1 MQIEN
6 AAPGTPE
13 ATLNRLL
20 YALDERQRKIV
31 RLEAYYAGDHP
42 LPVMPTTA
50 QAVQAESAYRRLL
63 QMGRTNWVRLVADA
77 PNERLQVIGFRS
89 GGPEPQVDEDVWAI
103 WQANQLDAD
112 SALVHQTA
120 LVTGQ
125 AFVLV
130 WADANG
136 NPQILAEHPTNCIVE
151 YEAGTRRRRT
161 AGLKIWRDDSGHLCA
176 NLFLP
181 QYVLK
186 YRTAKVT
193 SSLIGNDWLTRD
205 TSTDPWIVQN
215 PLGVV
220 PLVEFRANP
229 NLHAAPVGGGI
240 GEFETV
246 IDIQDRINRTL
257 FTRLLA
263 GEFGAFR
270 QRWVVGMDLE
280 PDPVTGRVQ
289 EPFRAALDRLWVVD
303 DPDVKFG
310 EFSATDLRPFIDAIE
325 ADVTHLAAITKTPP
339 HYLLG
344 KEVNISAEALKAS
357 EAGLVAKTARHR
369 DQFSEAWEEVLRLAV
384 AVRDPKDP
392 RAQDLSSMVLWRDIE
407 QRTWGETVD
416 AVLKMQALGVPQEA
430 LWSMLPG
437 VTPQDVARW
446 RTMTAAAA
454 FTAAL
459 GAG

>member
-1 MQIEN
+1 VNLTN
-6 AAPGTPE
+6 AAPGSPE
-13 ATLNRLL
+13 AILNRLL
-20 YALDERQRKIV
+20 GALDTRQQSVAKLER
-31 RLEAYYAGDHP
+31 YYSGDHP
-42 LPVMPTTA
+42 LPTMPTSA
-50 QAVQAESAYRRLL
+50 QAMQAETAYRRLL
-63 QMGRTNWVRLVADA
+63 QMGRTNWCRLVADA
-77 PNERLQVIGFRS
+77 PGERLQVIGFRS
-89 GGPEPQVDEDVWAI
+89 GIDQSVDADVWDI
-103 WQANQLDAD
+103 WQTNQLDAD
-112 SALVHQTA
+112 SALVHSTA

-125 AFVLV
+125 AFALV

-136 NPQILAEHPTNCIVE
+136 EPTITPEHPSQCIVA
-151 YEAGTRRRRT
+151 YERGTRRKRS
-161 AGLKIWRDDSGHLCA
+161 AGLKAWIDDSGKICA
-176 NLFLP
+176 TLYLP
-181 QYVLK
+181 DFVLK
-186 YRTAKVT
+186 YQT
-193 SSLIGNDWLTRD
+193 SHESQSLHGNDWVRREIPGETW
-205 TSTDPWIVQN
+205 PAQN

-229 NLHAAPVGGGI
+229 TLTPAPIGGGV
-240 GEFETV
+240 GEFEP
-246 IDIQDRINRTL
+246 ILDIQDRVNRTL

-280 PDPVTGRVQ
+280 ADPVTGRVQ
-289 EPFRAALDRLWVVD
+289 EPFKAAIDRLWMVD
-303 DPDVKFG
+303 DPNVKFG
-310 EFSATDLRPFIDAIE
+310 EFSATDLRPFIDAVE

-344 KEVNISAEALKAS
+344 KAINISAEALKAA

-369 DQFSEAWEEVLRLAV
+369 DQFTEAWEEVLRLAI
-384 AVRDPKDP
+384 AVRDPQDP
-392 RAQDLSSMVLWRDIE
+392 RAQDLASMVVWHDIE

-446 RTMTAAAA
+446 RTMSASAA

-459 GAG
+459 SA